1 MTEYSHAVAQFGMA
15 SSDRITALR
24 DHIADIQKRES
35 EYVPDD
41 DVFRL
46 LTEPMSEKLRQYKG
60 STA

>member
-35 EYVPDD
+35 EYGPDGY
-41 DVFRL
+41 VFRL